1 MTEISREGISLE
13 GWDIARGADTEWT
26 PWGSD
31 GNARA
36 KVLASAN
43 GFMLVL
49 VEAGAGYR
57 GTPHTHAFPEFQYVL
72 DGELRNQGQPMVP
85 GDAYAAAEGSTHTD
99 FETESGATY
108 LLVFKI

>member
-1 MTEISREGISLE
+1 VSASDISLE
-13 GWDIARGADTEWT
+13 GWDIAHGDDMEWT
-26 PWGSD
+26 AWGTD

-43 GFMLVL
+43 GYTVVL

-57 GTPHTHAFPEFQYVL
+57 GTPHTHTFPEFQYVL
-72 DGELRNQGQPMVP
+72 DGELRNQGRTMVA
-85 GDAYAAAEGSTHTD
+85 GDAYAASEGSTHTD

-108 LLVFKI
+108 LLVFRI